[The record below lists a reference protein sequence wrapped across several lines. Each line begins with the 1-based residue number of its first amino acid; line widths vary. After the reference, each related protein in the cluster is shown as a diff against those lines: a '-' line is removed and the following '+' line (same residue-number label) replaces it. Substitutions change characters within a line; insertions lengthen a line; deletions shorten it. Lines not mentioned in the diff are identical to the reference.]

1 MATADNIKQAVGCLS
16 TVFPQ
21 FVAKELSNLTDQIF
35 ASVQGFTDPMA
46 AIADL
51 NLTDLL
57 DDVGTLSSGDV
68 FSDLDAVAGGLLT
81 QYSQRE
87 LESSM
92 QAMTEE
98 YPGATKAVH
107 KVRNMSE
114 QIVSNGML
122 MMSLYKDLPYASAQR
137 IGEMIIRLD
146 DLKIQNLQCLRK
158 HIVQLVNAILV
169 LAKNVE
175 TYKDDTFAELDEA
188 SAQLTVVKRELLF
201 SHIVDGK
208 TVTFDSKAFERARQ
222 AMIETINRLTPDKDG
237 TSILDAAAI
246 LTFGSVESAQVS
258 VSNRALTTLVIPS
271 LTNLIEAETAAYVS
285 HVSVINYYIKAMST
299 VVQSFQNAANT
310 SRVAAQRKRAISDIQ
325 TRVNALSERIDIARA
340 RKNLRAASSEM
351 LFWSSRAKAIVVLM
365 DRVKQLSFEEGSI
378 EGDDKAFA
386 IEEAFQELL
395 KDLLSIENEFTE
407 DGIEDTTI
415 SQSQLLS
422 LTAGARRI
430 MKDLDEGGATAN
442 KMATFHALA
451 IQVATGQVSA
461 MEGSITVA
469 QRQKLA
475 CETFNEIEID
485 VTSQLDQLTDS
496 MRQLGMDRGADLLNS
511 GQFQEFL
518 ESDLD
523 TLSYIGIAIQCL
535 AHAIEGVDDART
547 KQQVADIRDDLIG
560 QETNL
565 RIAAVDSAVQ
575 GRTRFIDRTKEQIAN
590 LQKNAKTI
598 ESIVVELKSIGER
611 IGADLSEASQGLD
624 AFRGNLDQLAVGA
637 GGRLSQGL
645 EEFSDHPNAGVPLC
659 GLA

>member
-1 MATADNIKQAVGCLS
+1 MATADDIKQAVGCLT

-21 FVAKELSNLTDQIF
+21 FVAKELANLTDQIF

-87 LESSM
+87 LESAMQSM
-92 QAMTEE
+92 AEE

-146 DLKIQNLQCLRK
+146 DMKIKNLQCLRK

-175 TYKDDTFAELDEA
+175 TYKDDTFAELKKA
-188 SAQLTVVKRELLF
+188 SEQLVIVKRELLF
-201 SHIVDGK
+201 SHTTAGSTI
-208 TVTFDSKAFERARQ
+208 TFDSKAFERARQ
-222 AMIETINRLTPDKDG
+222 AMIEVINKLTPDKDG
-237 TSILDAAAI
+237 TSILDAATI
-246 LTFGSVESAQVS
+246 LSFGSVESGQVN

-285 HVSVINYYIKAMST
+285 HVSVINYYVKAMGA

-310 SRVAAQRKRAISDIQ
+310 SRVAEQRSRAVSDIQ
-325 TRVNALSERIDIARA
+325 VRVDSLSKRIDIARA
-340 RKNLRAASSEM
+340 RENLRAASSEM
-351 LFWSSRAKAIVVLM
+351 LFWSSRAKAIVALM

-378 EGDDKAFA
+378 EGADKAFA
-386 IEEAFQELL
+386 IEEAFQKLL
-395 KDLLSIENEFTE
+395 DDLLSIENFDT
-407 DGIEDTTI
+407 DIGIEDTTVN
-415 SQSQLLS
+415 QSQLLS

-430 MKDLDEGGATAN
+430 MKDLDEGRATAN
-442 KMATFHALA
+442 SMATLHALA
-451 IQVATGQVSA
+451 IQVATGQVSSL
-461 MEGSITVA
+461 EESITVA
-469 QRQKLA
+469 QKQKVA
-475 CETFNEIEID
+475 CETFNEIEIG
-485 VTSQLDQLTDS
+485 VTEQLDQLTDS

-511 GQFQEFL
+511 GQFTDFL

-523 TLSYIGIAIQCL
+523 TLSYLGIAIQCL
-535 AHAIEGVDDART
+535 AHGLNGIEDSKTR
-547 KQQVADIRDDLIG
+547 QQVSDIRDDLLG

-575 GRTRFIDRTKEQIAN
+575 GRTRFIDRTKEQMAN

-598 ESIVVELKSIGER
+598 ESIVEELKSIGVR
-611 IGADLSEASQGLD
+611 IGADLSDAAQGID
-624 AFRGNLDQLAVGA
+624 AFSGNLDQLGVGA

-659 GLA
+659 DLT